1 MQIWKK
7 SGLFFSRILR
17 RQINLKSK
25 MSNFREIE
33 KYYGVVYFDRKSQ
46 YYKKDFK
53 LSHFEFALTQKQLRK
68 RKLNMKFFNALP
80 PSSNHHQTGSEVI
93 LIKTEI
99 LVH

>member
-1 MQIWKK
+1 MGLCGLTENQNTKK
-7 SGLFFSRILR
+7 
-17 RQINLKSK
+17 NY
-25 MSNFREIE
+25 E
-33 KYYGVVYFDRKSQ
+33 
-46 YYKKDFK
+46 
-53 LSHFEFALTQKQLRK
+53 LSHFQLTLTQKQLRK